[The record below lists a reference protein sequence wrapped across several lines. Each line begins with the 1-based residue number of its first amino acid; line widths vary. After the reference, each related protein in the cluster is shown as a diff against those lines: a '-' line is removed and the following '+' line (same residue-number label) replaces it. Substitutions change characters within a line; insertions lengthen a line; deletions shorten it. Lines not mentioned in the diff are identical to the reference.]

1 MSLYVMLIEDYDKEN
16 DSPFMHKPAI
26 VKINSYAAIK

>member
-16 DSPFMHKPAI
+16 DNPSFIHDPAI
-26 VKINSYAAIK
+26 VKN